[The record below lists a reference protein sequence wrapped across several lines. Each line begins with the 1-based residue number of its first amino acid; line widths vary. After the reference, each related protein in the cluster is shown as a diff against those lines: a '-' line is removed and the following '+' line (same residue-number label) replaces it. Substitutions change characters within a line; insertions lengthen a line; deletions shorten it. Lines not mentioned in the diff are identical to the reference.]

1 MAWPQFPTWQ
11 RPKGML
17 KCLAAWEQSVVM
29 WIWDEFVGFASV
41 SSCSLGTSP
50 TWHYQITVA
59 YRADCIKASCQADY
73 VAHLGWGSMSLS
85 ISLKKQAGKLEMS
98 VLDCEIPTTY
108 LIACAVFL
116 FCVAYLYLLLYL
128 LYCNRIFKIHLGVDS
143 YCYYPKLTV
152 LDKNYTWKSVYI
164 DLWGQKRAWLN
175 CNAIFICVQ

>member
-17 KCLAAWEQSVVM
+17 KCLAAREQSVVM
-29 WIWDEFVGFASV
+29 WIRDEFVGFASA
-41 SSCSLGTSP
+41 SSCSLSTSP

-108 LIACAVFL
+108 LIKTISTIYSLCGFFYYVLHTFGKGL
-116 FCVAYLYLLLYL
+116 PNQYRFSNSWITSILITLLQPNLQ
-128 LYCNRIFKIHLGVDS
+128 NIFMH
-143 YCYYPKLTV
+143 
-152 LDKNYTWKSVYI
+152 W
-164 DLWGQKRAWLN
+164 
-175 CNAIFICVQ
+175 